1 MKRVNNLFEKIA
13 DYENL
18 RIAHQNA
25 KRGRMHH
32 KEVMKVD
39 QYEDYYLQRLRQMLL
54 QKTFKNSKYKIFTK
68 REKGKERQIF
78 KLPYFPD
85 RIIHHAILQILEPI
99 WKRVLIRDTY
109 QSIKG
114 RGVHSCKERI
124 EKVLHGQKNMYCLK
138 IDVRKFYPSVDN
150 IILKSIIRK
159 KIKDHDVL
167 WLLDEIIDST
177 QGIPIGNYLSQYFG
191 NLYLAY
197 FDHWIKEKMKV
208 KHYFR
213 YCDDIVVLHNNKDY
227 LQYLLVKIEYYF
239 EKNLKLTMKS
249 NYQVFPVRNRRV
261 DFLGFRFDHQNTY
274 LRKSI
279 AKAFKKKILNIDKLV
294 NRRSTIMSYWG
305 WIKVTDS
312 RRLWRK
318 YRVVIKRW
326 IKIKQ

>member
-1 MKRVNNLFEKIA
+1 MKRINNLFGKIA

-18 RIAHQNA
+18 RLAHTNA

-39 QYEDYYLQRLRQMLL
+39 QYEDYYLQRLQQLLL
-54 QKTFKNSKYKIFTK
+54 QKTFKNSPYKTFQK
-68 REKGKERQIF
+68 REKGKDRQIF
-78 KLPYFPD
+78 RLPYFPD
-85 RIIHHAILQILEPI
+85 RIIHHAILQVLEPI
-99 WKRVLIRDTY
+99 WKKVLIRDTY

-124 EKVLHGQKNMYCLK
+124 EEVLHGHDKMYCLK
-138 IDVRKFYPSVDN
+138 IDVKKFYPSVDN
-150 IILKSIIRK
+150 AILKGIIRK
-159 KIKDHDVL
+159 KIKDQDVL

-191 NLYLAY
+191 NMYLAY

-213 YCDDIVVLHNNKDY
+213 YCDDIVVLHDDKDY
-227 LQYLLVKIEYYF
+227 LQYLLVKIEYYL
-239 EKNLKLTMKS
+239 EKNLKLTIKS
-249 NYQVFPVRNRRV
+249 NYQVFPVRKRRI
-261 DFLGFRFDHQNTY
+261 DFLGFKFDHQKTY

-279 AKAFKKKILNIDKLV
+279 VKSFKKKVRNIDKLT
-294 NRRSTIMSYWG
+294 NKRSSIMSYYG

-312 RRLWRK
+312 KGLWSK
-318 YRVVIKRW
+318 YRPLINSKIRIK
-326 IKIKQ
+326 